1 MVYSFRIIDSQASY
15 QNHDGPYM
23 LKCGQELGQA
33 ASDEYPKLL
42 HVQVLQSL
50 SEDWRNLFF
59 DRFFYIS

>member
-1 MVYSFRIIDSQASY
+1 
-15 QNHDGPYM
+15 M

-50 SEDWRNLFF
+50 SEDWRNLLF